1 MQIALI
7 PDSVKSGAT
16 EEFIYPSQRPEIP
29 SLWNPITL
37 IPDLDLTIFF
47 IIIY

>member
-7 PDSVKSGAT
+7 PDGVKSGAT
-16 EEFIYPSQRPEIP
+16 EEFVYPGQRPEIP

-37 IPDLDLTIFF
+37 IAELDLTIFF